1 MSFAVNPKPWLGI
14 VGDIGGYH
22 EAAPQGFPSGN
33 LVSYLFG
40 PRVSFRRDSRITP
53 FAQVL
58 FGGAYDTTSGQTALA
73 MTAGGGFDLK
83 IAPHVAIRLG
93 QGEYFMTR
101 FGGST
106 QNNVR
111 ISTGLVFQ
119 FGGAR

>member
-1 MSFAVNPKPWLGI
+1 M
-14 VGDIGGYH
+14 
-22 EAAPQGFPSGN
+22 
-33 LVSYLFG
+33 
-40 PRVSFRRDSRITP
+40 
-53 FAQVL
+53 L

-106 QNNVR
+106 QNNIR
-111 ISTGLVFQ
+111 ISTGIVFQ